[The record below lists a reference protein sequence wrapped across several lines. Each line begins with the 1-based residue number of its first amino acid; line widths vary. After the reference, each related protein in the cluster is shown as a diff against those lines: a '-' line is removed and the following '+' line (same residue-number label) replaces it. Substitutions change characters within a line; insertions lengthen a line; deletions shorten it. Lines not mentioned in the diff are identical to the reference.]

1 MVTIKDYFF
10 THIEHN
16 VMIRALNLEY
26 LRIVDDILISY
37 MVHELHSLN
46 KVLLYILALESA
58 HDDPNC
64 ALQLS

>member
-1 MVTIKDYFF
+1 
-10 THIEHN
+10 
-16 VMIRALNLEY
+16 MIRALNLEY

-46 KVLLYILALESA
+46 KVLLDILALESA